1 MENVII
7 YCEGKDDVAFF
18 NTLLNKKLTFVEMKG
33 KSNID
38 TFIKRHNQTPV
49 SKNKKMLFIVDADYE
64 WLDSGYEKTEK
75 LMQTYQQQNEDLIYY
90 IVTNQDTQD
99 GMLEDIMLD
108 AIINNDDI
116 KSKITCF
123 EKFIELDT
131 CHKISKVHS
140 QYRKALWS
148 YFIGC
153 YKKQDYALN
162 KNIDLIQEMQKSS
175 DRCEKVKQDLEELLC

>member
-7 YCEGKDDVAFF
+7 YCEGKNDVFF
-18 NTLLNKKLTFVEMKG
+18 FTTLLNLSNVSFVDIKG
-33 KSNID
+33 KGNVEKH
-38 TFIKRHNQTPV
+38 IKDHNLKYP
-49 SKNKKMLFIVDADYE
+49 NKKMLFIVDTDYE
-64 WLDSGYEKTEK
+64 WLHSGYTKTEK
-75 LMQTYQQQNEDLIYY
+75 EMQEHQKQNNNFLYYLVTNEDRK
-90 IVTNQDTQD
+90 D
-99 GMLEDIMLD
+99 GILEDIMLD
-108 AIINNDDI
+108 AIIKNNDI